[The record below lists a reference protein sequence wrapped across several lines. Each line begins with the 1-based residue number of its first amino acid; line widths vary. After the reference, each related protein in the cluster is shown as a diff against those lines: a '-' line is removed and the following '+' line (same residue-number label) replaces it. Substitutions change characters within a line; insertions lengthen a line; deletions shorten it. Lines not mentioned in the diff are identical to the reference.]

1 MANSGKKAATALG
14 GVLVFL
20 LLGVGVLWA
29 LRGSIATSMAR
40 GQLEERHITCDD
52 RFSVSVG
59 AAFGSATIGPTRCEH
74 EGGLLEAVELLGD
87 VTVELDGTEPETVS
101 AESLRIVLRETDVRG
116 GSGWASELSQLGLEQ
131 RVAGMVKGLSELGG
145 MNLPATDIATVSV
158 VRGTTEMATA
168 TRLRLGGGTPSSL
181 GAARIHFAAGPGAMG
196 QLTLTQVTGELSPPR
211 VLLRGQA
218 DASVGIAILRVNRR
232 GAFTMEATGLD
243 TAAPSFTLDGDF

>member
-1 MANSGKKAATALG
+1 MG
-14 GVLVFL
+14 GLAVL
-20 LLGVGVLWA
+20 LLVAVGVLWA
-29 LRGSIATSMAR
+29 LRGTIATSLAE

-52 RFSVSVG
+52 RFSVSVS
-59 AAFGSATIGPTRCEH
+59 ATFGSATIGPTRCEH

-145 MNLPATDIATVSV
+145 MNLPATDVASVEV
-158 VRGTTEMATA
+158 VRGTAQMATA
-168 TRLRLGGGTPSSL
+168 TRLRLGGGTPSSI
-181 GAARIHFAAGPGAMG
+181 GASQIHFAAGPGGVG
-196 QLTLTQVTGELSPPR
+196 QLNLTQVTGELSPSR

-218 DASVGIAILRVNRR
+218 DASIGIAILRVNRR

-243 TAAPSFTLDGDF
+243 SASPSFSLDGDF